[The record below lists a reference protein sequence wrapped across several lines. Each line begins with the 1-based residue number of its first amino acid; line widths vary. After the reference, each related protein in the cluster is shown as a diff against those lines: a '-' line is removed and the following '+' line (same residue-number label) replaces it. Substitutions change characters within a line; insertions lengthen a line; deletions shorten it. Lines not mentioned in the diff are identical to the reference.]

1 MLGGIET
8 YRCPWPLGLFL
19 AFKFEWWAHQQQFF
33 WLEGMYSFLSYTFA
47 PLGILKRRELHKGFL
62 IHHILKKFNAHLM
75 LFLVWNITS
84 LWEEE
89 AKNEEAKKKT
99 SCTQKGMQAR
109 YSQEGRPYIFHLG
122 GDTLK
127 LQAFPCEQPWCHLV
141 ASFFRSHPMFLI

>member
-19 AFKFEWWAHQQQFF
+19 FEWWAHQQKFF
-33 WLEGMYSFLSYTFA
+33 WHEGMYSSLSYTFA
-47 PLGILKRRELHKGFL
+47 PFGILKRRELHKGFL
-62 IHHILKKFNAHLM
+62 IHHILKKFIAHLM

-89 AKNEEAKKKT
+89 AKKEIKRLT
-99 SCTQKGMQAR
+99 WTKGMQAR
-109 YSQEGRPYIFHLG
+109 YSHEGRPCIFHLG

-127 LQAFPCEQPWCHLV
+127 LQAFPCEQLWCHLV
-141 ASFFRSHPMFLI
+141 ASFFRSHPMFPI